1 VLLEENP
8 MITRNL
14 SVFPTALVFA
24 ATLAC
29 TLSESVPLLAAEP
42 STEPTTQV
50 NVDVTIT
57 TPPLNAILPA
67 SLASSA
73 TTTVSTEVEYPYI
86 NPSLGE
92 MPAHTKF
99 ALENYLLVGS
109 ILEPLV
115 MIFKADEYGAYS
127 NLSQETVTELQ
138 TYDPNSVTELPDS
151 LPEGMFSAQVKS
163 ISFKNGR
170 GLRYLTQSG
179 QSAIPINNR
188 SIFYFFQ
195 GITDEGAYFVSA
207 ILPTSAPYLVAD
219 EDPTSPLPVDGI
231 FFEFE
236 NYDTLPAYIDAV
248 KQKLDSSSASEFTP
262 SIEILDSF
270 IESFLI
276 QTS

>member
-1 VLLEENP
+1 

-14 SVFPTALVFA
+14 SGFPIALVFA

-29 TLSESVPLLAAEP
+29 TLSESLPPLAAEP
-42 STEPTTQV
+42 STEPTTPV

-57 TPPLNAILPA
+57 TPPLNAVLPA

-92 MPAHTKF
+92 MPAHTKYG
-99 ALENYLLVGS
+99 LENYLLVGS
-109 ILEPLV
+109 ILQPQV
-115 MIFKADEYGAYS
+115 MIFKAVEYGAYS
-127 NLSQETVTELQ
+127 DLNQEMITELQ
-138 TYDPNSVTELPDS
+138 TYDPNSVTELPDG
-151 LPEGMFSAQVKS
+151 LPEGMISAQVRS
-163 ISFKNGR
+163 ISFKNGH

-179 QSAIPINNR
+179 QAAIPINNR

-195 GITDEGAYFVSA
+195 GITDDGAYFVSA

-236 NYDTLPAYIDAV
+236 NYDALPAYIEAV
-248 KQKLDSSSASEFTP
+248 KQKLDSSSANEFTP
-262 SIEILDSF
+262 SLESLDSF
-270 IESFLI
+270 IKSFLI
-276 QTS
+276 KIS

>member
-1 VLLEENP
+1 
-8 MITRNL
+8 MISRNL

-73 TTTVSTEVEYPYI
+73 TTTVSTEVDYPYI

-109 ILEPLV
+109 ILQPQV
-115 MIFKADEYGAYS
+115 TVFKADEYGAYS
-127 NLSQETVTELQ
+127 DLNQQ
-138 TYDPNSVTELPDS
+138 T
-151 LPEGMFSAQVKS
+151 
-163 ISFKNGR
+163 
-170 GLRYLTQSG
+170 
-179 QSAIPINNR
+179 
-188 SIFYFFQ
+188 
-195 GITDEGAYFVSA
+195 
-207 ILPTSAPYLVAD
+207 
-219 EDPTSPLPVDGI
+219 
-231 FFEFE
+231 
-236 NYDTLPAYIDAV
+236 
-248 KQKLDSSSASEFTP
+248 
-262 SIEILDSF
+262 
-270 IESFLI
+270 
-276 QTS
+276 